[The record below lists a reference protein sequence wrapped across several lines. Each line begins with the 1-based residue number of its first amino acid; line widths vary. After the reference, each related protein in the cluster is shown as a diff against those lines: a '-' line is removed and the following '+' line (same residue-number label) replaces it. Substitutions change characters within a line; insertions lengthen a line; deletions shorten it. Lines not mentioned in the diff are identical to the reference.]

1 MPPCRWLEK
10 AAAAGPGTARQA
22 HIVRHVRDMWLWS
35 LRRGV
40 GTPCRPTI
48 VTYLC
53 RDDGHVC
60 GGLGDRVKG
69 QNMAF
74 WQVGGDQRP
83 QTSVAC
89 GSEAAMGA
97 IACRGRCCCPE
108 GLGSCPLQ
116 LLHR

>member
-1 MPPCRWLEK
+1 VSPCRWLEK

-40 GTPCRPTI
+40 GTPCRPMV
-48 VTYLC
+48 VTYVC

-69 QNMAF
+69 QNLAF
-74 WQVGGDQRP
+74 WQVRHGLELACALRLRRMTAPRRP
-83 QTSVAC
+83 ASD
-89 GSEAAMGA
+89 SM
-97 IACRGRCCCPE
+97 P
-108 GLGSCPLQ
+108 
-116 LLHR
+116 